1 MYDEIKC
8 EVKLPDTD
16 QGEGVIFQTKSF
28 PDACLQRYVITK
40 AGRLIDPRKNDLE
53 PDGSIIFYTTKIH
66 SDNGGSLKDRWRE
79 YRAHFSKGQL
89 VNITRVGADE
99 DPGIRHGLASYRWFD
114 TPSFNFSN
122 LNNAEEQ
129 DTRPQSSPRKI
140 RIGVKPQALSKR
152 QSLHE
157 SLDLTNVRQ
166 VEAYAIGTEM
176 KRAGLPDGFIVAAV
190 TGAHEFEG
198 IFDLL
203 KMWRIESE
211 SAGRDAIIATIQEL
225 IEDIKAA
232 GSAMAGDRADPV
244 ATSRGNLDE
253 VSAMG
258 DSIIDAL
265 SFSDHG
271 FPQIVTLAVHAVA
284 ARKILNDPSL
294 IEQARTTLERW
305 ISRQRPAPEPLMEWR
320 QILTGTPD
328 QVASVAMSLTEEAT
342 RLRSCS
348 PLGFV
353 LTHEERAAVYAAFG
367 DKLKSIADYREEW
380 RARE

>member
-40 AGRLIDPRKNDLE
+40 TGRLIDPLKNDLE
-53 PDGSIIFYTTKIH
+53 PDGSITFYTAKIP
-66 SDNGGSLKDRWRE
+66 SDNKASLKNRWRE

-89 VNITRVGADE
+89 VKITRVGADE
-99 DPGIRHGLASYRWFD
+99 DPGIRYGLASYRWFD

-129 DTRPQSSPRKI
+129 D
-140 RIGVKPQALSKR
+140 
-152 QSLHE
+152 
-157 SLDLTNVRQ
+157 
-166 VEAYAIGTEM
+166 
-176 KRAGLPDGFIVAAV
+176 DG
-190 TGAHEFEG
+190 
-198 IFDLL
+198 
-203 KMWRIESE
+203 
-211 SAGRDAIIATIQEL
+211 
-225 IEDIKAA
+225 
-232 GSAMAGDRADPV
+232 ADPV
-244 ATSRGNLDE
+244 ATSRRNLDE
-253 VSAMG
+253 VSATG

-265 SFSDHG
+265 SYSDHG
-271 FPQIVTLAVHAVA
+271 FPEIVTLAVHAVA

-328 QVASVAMSLTEEAT
+328 QVAAVAMSLTEEAT